1 MSALQDALRREIR
14 RAGGISLHASES
26 DSPDVLIHIV
36 SPGDETS
43 QPPMPWTAILDRSHQ
58 AQLRFVVTACTT
70 LPEVPGRW
78 LSLDNYEAVLRTACF
93 LDQED
98 PEAAWRDASVRQASL
113 IDRLRGVHDLRFTT
127 PAGTD
132 LRLSVAGRTWIN
144 GDGHENM
151 PDGEVYTAPIEDA
164 VQGVFCFDAHSIEG
178 ARLTFRAGR
187 VVDATARKGE
197 EMLMHKL
204 DQDAGAR
211 ILGEVGIGCNERI
224 TQRIGHPLFDEK
236 IAGTFHVALGAS
248 LPATGGRNQSGV
260 HWDLVCDLRNGGR
273 IEADGRVVS
282 ENGRW
287 VV

>member
-1 MSALQDALRREIR
+1 MSALRSALGREIR
-14 RAGGISLHASES
+14 RTGGIPSHAIES

-36 SPGDETS
+36 EPGDETS
-43 QPPMPWTAILDRSHQ
+43 QPPMPWTAILDRAHQ
-58 AQLRFVVTACTT
+58 AQLRFVVTACPILSEIPAT
-70 LPEVPGRW
+70 W
-78 LSLDNYEAVLRTACF
+78 LSPDNYEALLGLACF

-98 PEAAWRDASVRQASL
+98 PEAAWRSASVRQARL
-113 IDRLRGVHDLRFTT
+113 IDRLRDVHDLRFTT
-127 PAGTD
+127 PNGTD
-132 LRLSVAGRTWIN
+132 LRLSVAGRNWIN

-164 VQGVFCFDAHSIEG
+164 AQGVLCFDAHPIEG

-187 VVDATARKGE
+187 AVDATAREGE
-197 EMLMHKL
+197 ATLLHKL

-211 ILGEVGIGCNERI
+211 ILGEVGIGCNDRI

-248 LPATGGRNQSGV
+248 LPATGGRNQSGL
-260 HWDLVCDLRNGGR
+260 HWDLVCDLRSGGR
-273 IEADGRVVS
+273 IEADGRMVS